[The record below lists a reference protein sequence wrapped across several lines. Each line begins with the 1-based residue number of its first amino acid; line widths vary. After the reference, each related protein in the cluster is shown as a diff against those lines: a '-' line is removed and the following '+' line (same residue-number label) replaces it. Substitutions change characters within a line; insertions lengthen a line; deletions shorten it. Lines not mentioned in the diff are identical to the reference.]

1 MLPAR
6 QWQLVA
12 LVGALAA
19 GVMVFTQGSD
29 SPGLLTPTP
38 LAPVTAPKS
47 AAVTPVQAK
56 TATPAQPMRATVD
69 QPAVITIPPA
79 PEGVSTPQAVAG
91 YPQVVVRVG
100 GYQPAADGPV
110 EAIVRVRRDG
120 VETEIGRFGIS
131 QPNAPRGNEPAKV
144 QSFSIPL
151 PKELAGGPLE
161 IAVQLKSAT
170 GGGKAASM
178 EIVGAEVR

>member
-12 LVGALAA
+12 LFGALAA
-19 GVMVFTQGSD
+19 GVLVFAQGSD
-29 SPGLLTPTP
+29 VPGPLTPTP
-38 LAPVTAPKS
+38 LAPVTAPKLVT
-47 AAVTPVQAK
+47 ATPVQA
-56 TATPAQPMRATVD
+56 TTVTPGQPMRATVD
-69 QPAVITIPPA
+69 QPAVFAIAPPREGLA
-79 PEGVSTPQAVAG
+79 RPEAVAG

-131 QPNAPRGNEPAKV
+131 QPNASQAGKV

-151 PKELAGGPLE
+151 PKELAGGQLE
-161 IAVQLKSAT
+161 IAVQLRSAT